1 MSKKTVFISFANSD
15 FAMTLERLKKQM
27 LSCKDLPFTEY
38 HFFTEKDLDRDFMRK
53 LKPWLYRRGFGYW
66 RWKSH
71 LVDKVLSTLT
81 DGDILVYADA
91 GCDFNAKG
99 LPRLMQYIDMAKA
112 STSGI
117 VCFSDRYKE
126 YMYTKSSTAAYLQ
139 ALQSTEIM
147 QTNQFFGGG
156 FILVKGEISTL
167 LVHRWKE
174 TCLLRPDLITDQVSD
189 IPNHPSFI
197 EHRHDQSV
205 LSILAKQLGVEAL
218 PPGEISKENF
228 ENIPFCPSRH
238 KEKDRKT
245 QLVRHLLLPLRYLIG
260 LYLKY
265 FKHFYFHGRI
275 AW

>member
-1 MSKKTVFISFANSD
+1 M
-15 FAMTLERLKKQM
+15 
-27 LSCKDLPFTEY
+27 
-38 HFFTEKDLDRDFMRK
+38 
-53 LKPWLYRRGFGYW
+53 
-66 RWKSH
+66 
-71 LVDKVLSTLT
+71 
-81 DGDILVYADA
+81 
-91 GCDFNAKG
+91 
-99 LPRLMQYIDMAKA
+99 
-112 STSGI
+112 
-117 VCFSDRYKE
+117 
-126 YMYTKSSTAAYLQ
+126 
-139 ALQSTEIM
+139 
-147 QTNQFFGGG
+147 
-156 FILVKGEISTL
+156 FILIKGEISTL

-174 TCLLRPDLITDQVSD
+174 ACLLRPDLITDQVSD

>member
-99 LPRLMQYIDMAKA
+99 LPRLMQYIDMAL
-112 STSGI
+112 S
-117 VCFSDRYKE
+117 
-126 YMYTKSSTAAYLQ
+126 
-139 ALQSTEIM
+139 
-147 QTNQFFGGG
+147 
-156 FILVKGEISTL
+156 
-167 LVHRWKE
+167 
-174 TCLLRPDLITDQVSD
+174 LIH
-189 IPNHPSFI
+189 I
-197 EHRHDQSV
+197 
-205 LSILAKQLGVEAL
+205 
-218 PPGEISKENF
+218 
-228 ENIPFCPSRH
+228 
-238 KEKDRKT
+238 
-245 QLVRHLLLPLRYLIG
+245 
-260 LYLKY
+260 
-265 FKHFYFHGRI
+265 
-275 AW
+275 